1 MGKLIITLALGFGL
15 YLAAPASSV
24 DADIGA
30 LPELSIATSFDSADS
45 FVGWGDFWS
54 WLNARIAEIKAK
66 LFGGG
71 DGIRPGGGNG
81 AAVPELDM
89 TVAGSALVL
98 LLGGVAYMIS
108 RRREQE

>member
-1 MGKLIITLALGFGL
+1 MGLF
-15 YLAAPASSV
+15 AAMPASPAE
-24 DADIGA
+24 ADIGA
-30 LPELSIATSFDSADS
+30 LPQLSLVGSFDAADS

-54 WLNARIAEIKAK
+54 WLRGAVENVKEK

-71 DGIRPGGGNG
+71 SDGIRPGNG
-81 AAVPELDM
+81 SGASVPELDM
-89 TVAGSALVL
+89 TVAGSAIVL